1 MRPFALADRLRVEE
15 RAAPVQPPAGDPLTR
30 KGRRYART
38 SGERKGSSRESAL
51 YSFCSVPRAVNPF
64 LSVPP
69 DRAGLS
75 ELLRRD
81 RQGAVLQVAQRVGTH
96 VDLAAQHGELR
107 LVVLEEVVDEVLVA
121 PRVLLP
127 GVPLPEPRQ
136 NGRP

>member
-1 MRPFALADRLRVEE
+1 M
-15 RAAPVQPPAGDPLTR
+15 
-30 KGRRYART
+30 
-38 SGERKGSSRESAL
+38 
-51 YSFCSVPRAVNPF
+51 NPF